1 MMTGLQLWI
10 EFRTDVNEIETRLQD
25 IDKSFSQTIAQ
36 QIWNLDREQMQITAS
51 GLFQLP
57 YVDFVRIAG
66 SDMEPVIFGDPTD
79 RDYVDNPDHHIKLVK
94 DLYHDSLDSKIGQLV
109 ICTSLEPVITKLKNK
124 VLFTLATQGVKTF
137 LVSLFMLIVFNLL
150 VVRHLVTLAG
160 IADHMSPDTLR
171 ENGDINIKKNN
182 GDELDVVVSSFN
194 LMLQRLRQ
202 SYDEL
207 KSSENQLQRHKEQL
221 EVTVERRTHQLNE
234 AKMAAEQAN
243 EAKSMFLASMSHE
256 LRTPLN
262 SIILLSNL
270 LGKNPKGNLTDDQVK
285 QSQVIHRAGQ
295 ELLTLV
301 SDILDLSKIEAGKMQ
316 VEHDDF
322 KLKELIEH
330 VGDLY
335 APLAEQKGIILKTD
349 IEDECPIRTDRDK
362 LSQILKNIVGNA
374 VKFTAEGSVTLTL
387 KHIHENN
394 HGEYC
399 IEVHDTGIG
408 IAEDA
413 QQAIF
418 ERFQQANSKISSE
431 FGGTGLGLTISKK
444 LAEILGITIEVKS
457 QLGHGSTFRL
467 FIPSPRQVEHKVFNT
482 NSSVL
487 DEMIQKTGE
496 LDNVSVAIVDDD
508 ERNLFSLQSLL
519 EVEGVKVTCFTS
531 GQDILAAIKNNE
543 RWDVVLMDLMMPD
556 LDGHQTYE
564 KMKLVN
570 YAAPV
575 ALLTAATEPAQR
587 KRAELAGFAA
597 FIAKPVDFQ
606 QLKREIVR
614 VFNRS

>member
-1 MMTGLQLWI
+1 MMTGMQLWL

-36 QIWNLDREQMQITAS
+36 QIWNLDREQMQITAG

-57 YVDFVRIAG
+57 YVDYVRIAG
-66 SDMEPVIFGDPTD
+66 SDMEPVVFGDASN
-79 RDYVDNPDHHIKLVK
+79 RDYIDNPDHHIKLVK

-109 ICTSLEPVITKLKNK
+109 ICTSLEPVITKLQNK
-124 VLFTLATQGVKTF
+124 ILITLATQGIKTF

-160 IADHMSPDTLR
+160 ITDRLNPETLR
-171 ENGDINIKKNN
+171 ETGDISIKTNN

-194 LMLQRLRQ
+194 LMLKRLRQ

-207 KSSENQLQRHKEQL
+207 KSSENRLQRHKEQL

-234 AKMAAEQAN
+234 AKLAAEQAN

-270 LGKNPKGNLTDDQVK
+270 LGKNPKGNLTEDQIK

-316 VEHDDF
+316 IEHDDF

-330 VGDLY
+330 IGDLY
-335 APLAEQKGIILKTD
+335 APLADQKGIILKAE
-349 IEDECPIRTDRDK
+349 IEDDCPIRTDRDK

-374 VKFTAEGSVTLTL
+374 VKFTSEGSVTLAL
-387 KHIHENN
+387 RHIRENN

-399 IEVHDTGIG
+399 IEVRDTGIG
-408 IAEDA
+408 IAQESHGT
-413 QQAIF
+413 IF

-444 LAEILGITIEVKS
+444 LADLLGITIEVHSEVGK
-457 QLGHGSTFRL
+457 GSTFKL

-482 NSSVL
+482 NTSVL
-487 DEMIQKTGE
+487 DEMIQNTNE
-496 LDNVSVAIVDDD
+496 LENLKVAIVDDD

-519 EVEGVKVTCFTS
+519 EVESVNVSCFSS
-531 GQDILAAIKNNE
+531 GPEILEAAKNGKQ
-543 RWDVVLMDLMMPD
+543 WDVILMDLMMPD
-556 LDGHQTYE
+556 MDGHQTYE
-564 KMKLVN
+564 KLKLQN
-570 YAAPV
+570 YAGPV

-587 KRAELAGFAA
+587 KRAEVAGFAA

-614 VFNRS
+614 LSNRS

>member
-1 MMTGLQLWI
+1 M
-10 EFRTDVNEIETRLQD
+10 NEIEARLQD

-36 QIWNLDREQMQITAS
+36 QIWNLDREQMQITAG

-57 YVDFVRIAG
+57 YVDYVRIAG
-66 SDMEPVIFGDPTD
+66 SDMEPVVFGNASSTD
-79 RDYVDNPDHHIKLVK
+79 YIDDNPDHHIKLVK
-94 DLYHDSLDSKIGQLV
+94 DLYHDSLESRIGQLV
-109 ICTSLEPVITKLKNK
+109 ICTSLEPVITKLQNK
-124 VLFTLATQGVKTF
+124 VLITLATQGIKTF

-160 IADHMSPDTLR
+160 IADNMSPEALKSTD
-171 ENGDINIKKNN
+171 DISLKDNS

-194 LMLQRLRQ
+194 LMLKRLRQ
-202 SYDEL
+202 SYDEI

-221 EVTVERRTHQLNE
+221 EETIERRTHQLTE
-234 AKMAAEQAN
+234 AKLAAEQAN

-270 LGKNPKGNLTDDQVK
+270 LSKNPKGNLTEDQVK

-316 VEHDDF
+316 VDHDDF

-330 VGDLY
+330 IGDLY
-335 APLAEQKGIILKTD
+335 APLAEQKGINFKVE
-349 IEDECPIRTDRDK
+349 IEDACPIRTDRDK

-374 VKFTAEGSVTLTL
+374 IKFTSKGSVTLHL
-387 KHIHENN
+387 KHIQANN

-399 IEVHDTGIG
+399 IEIRDTGIG
-408 IAEDA
+408 ISKES
-413 QQAIF
+413 QRIIF
-418 ERFQQANSKISSE
+418 ERFQQANNKISSE

-444 LAEILGITIEVKS
+444 LADLLGITIEVDS
-457 QLGHGSTFRL
+457 SVGSGSVFKL
-467 FIPSPRQVEHKVFNT
+467 FIPSPQQVEHKVFNT
-482 NSSVL
+482 NASVL
-487 DEMIQKTGE
+487 DEMIQGANE
-496 LDNVSVAIVDDD
+496 LRGLEVAIVDDD

-519 EVEGVKVTCFTS
+519 EIEGVKVTCFNS
-531 GQDILAAIKNNE
+531 GVEIIEAAKQNQSWDII
-543 RWDVVLMDLMMPD
+543 LMDLMMPD
-556 LDGHQTYE
+556 MDGHQTYE
-564 KMKLVN
+564 KLKLNN
-570 YAAPV
+570 YVGRV
-575 ALLTAATEPAQR
+575 ALLTAATEPSQR
-587 KRAELAGFAA
+587 KRAEMAGFAA

-606 QLKREIVR
+606 QLKREMVR
-614 VFNRS
+614 ISNRS